1 LGQPCNFYAC
11 ACTPGAVDELYDLAA
26 DPDELRNLAAEPRW
40 RPTLERL
47 MGLVWE
53 RVQATGD
60 RTLLNTHYYSMR
72 FAVVGPNA
80 AAAPEKNGL
89 AARL

>member
-1 LGQPCNFYAC
+1 
-11 ACTPGAVDELYDLAA
+11 
-26 DPDELRNLAAEPRW
+26 
-40 RPTLERL
+40 

-60 RTLLNTHYYSMR
+60 QTLLNTHYYSMR